1 MTKPIHPHAR
11 FTDLTRS
18 SVKKKGLFEMELR
31 LVAGRGHQVPAHKSE
46 EPLIFPTAIV
56 IHGVGAM
63 PVEVDGRLIDDMTI
77 QLDQPLKSG
86 EERVVVRLR
95 KHPKKK
101 DKTPLLK
108 NTS

>member
-1 MTKPIHPHAR
+1 
-11 FTDLTRS
+11 
-18 SVKKKGLFEMELR
+18 
-31 LVAGRGHQVPAHKSE
+31 
-46 EPLIFPTAIV
+46 
-56 IHGVGAM
+56 M

-95 KHPKKK
+95 KHPKKRQNSM
-101 DKTPLLK
+101 LLK

>member
-1 MTKPIHPHAR
+1 
-11 FTDLTRS
+11 
-18 SVKKKGLFEMELR
+18 
-31 LVAGRGHQVPAHKSE
+31 
-46 EPLIFPTAIV
+46 
-56 IHGVGAM
+56 M
-63 PVEVDGRLIDDMTI
+63 PVEVNGRLIDDMTI